1 VALATKYLKVS
12 VLIICIMNRFLAIN
26 AVTTTC
32 KSPHTKE
39 GMSPEAHYGD
49 GNTDLI
55 IVSGGFFTLPTISDS
70 FKTFG

>member
-1 VALATKYLKVS
+1 MIYMT
-12 VLIICIMNRFLAIN
+12 RFLAIN

-55 IVSGGFFTLPTISDS
+55 IVSGEFFKLFPNISVVVNDLVQ
-70 FKTFG
+70 TFG

>member
-1 VALATKYLKVS
+1 
-12 VLIICIMNRFLAIN
+12 MNRFLAIN

-55 IVSGGFFTLPTISDS
+55 IVSEGFF
-70 FKTFG
+70 

>member
-1 VALATKYLKVS
+1 MSCGMEKVS
-12 VLIICIMNRFLAIN
+12 VLMICMSRFLAIN

-55 IVSGGFFTLPTISDS
+55 IVSDGFFTL
-70 FKTFG
+70 FHYFGSYK

>member
-1 VALATKYLKVS
+1 M
-12 VLIICIMNRFLAIN
+12 ICMSRFLAIN

-55 IVSGGFFTLPTISDS
+55 IVSGVFLNSFSNISVVVNDS
-70 FKTFG
+70 VQTFG

>member
-1 VALATKYLKVS
+1 MSCGMEKVS
-12 VLIICIMNRFLAIN
+12 VLMICMTRFLAIN

-55 IVSGGFFTLPTISDS
+55 IVSGGLFLTLSHY
-70 FKTFG
+70 FGSCT